1 MLLVFFQWISS
12 HQNAI
17 IRIRT
22 EVCGYQVIAKP
33 GAWIYMSKVISIGKQ
48 DYASLREEDFFF
60 IDKTNFIKK
69 WWEAGDEIT
78 LIARPRRFGKT
89 LNMSMLNCFFSNK
102 YMNRADLFEK
112 FEIWT
117 DEKYRKLQGTY
128 PVINLSFADV
138 KDDNFK
144 NAKNSIISVISDVYR
159 THSYLIETDEITDAE
174 KGVFKALD
182 AYSNNTNINK
192 EISEDVIC
200 RAIKNLSFLLERYY
214 GKKVLIFLDEYDTPL
229 QEAYLGGYWDEMVG
243 FMRVFFNATFKTNP
257 YLDRAIMTGITRISK
272 ESMFSDLN
280 NLRIV
285 STTSNM
291 YETCFGFTEDE
302 VFKAL
307 DEVGISD
314 RKEDVKQWYD
324 GFSFGKSK
332 DIYNPWSITNF
343 IDERKLKTYWV
354 DTSSNELAGKLIQS
368 ASPEVKKSMEKLLN
382 GESITVDIDEQIVFN
397 QLDYDENAIWS
408 LFLASGYL
416 KVENA
421 DNCEISGKY
430 ELSLTNLEVRIMF
443 QKLISGWFKTIRNT
457 SDEFVIALIKGDIK
471 AMNYFMNKIAL
482 ATFSY
487 FDVGNKPSEY
497 IEPERFYHG
506 FVLGIMVGERENY
519 IIKSNRESGFGRYDI
534 MMVPKDIK
542 NKKLPAIVIEFKV
555 YDSEDE
561 KQLKDTVKAAHRQIE
576 EKRYDDEIIQLGI
589 EKDRIKHYGFAFE
602 GKKVLIG

>member
-1 MLLVFFQWISS
+1 MPVIFEGE
-12 HQNAI
+12 
-17 IRIRT
+17 RIFMHT
-22 EVCGYQVIAKP
+22 VG
-33 GAWIYMSKVISIGKQ
+33 IGKQ
-48 DYASLREEDFFF
+48 NYESLIMSDCFYV
-60 IDKTNFIKK
+60 DKTYFIKQ
-69 WWEAGDEIT
+69 WWESQDDVT
-78 LIARPRRFGKT
+78 LITRPRRFGKT

-497 IEPERFYHG
+497 IEPEGFYHG

>member
-1 MLLVFFQWISS
+1 MPVIFEGE
-12 HQNAI
+12 
-17 IRIRT
+17 RIFMHT
-22 EVCGYQVIAKP
+22 VG
-33 GAWIYMSKVISIGKQ
+33 IGKQ
-48 DYASLREEDFFF
+48 NYESLIMSDCFYV
-60 IDKTNFIKK
+60 DKTYFIKQ
-69 WWEAGDEIT
+69 WWESQDDVT
-78 LIARPRRFGKT
+78 LITRPRRFGKT

-229 QEAYLGGYWDEMVG
+229 QEAYLGEYWDEMVG

-257 YLDRAIMTGITRISK
+257 YLDRAIMTGITTAEYSAVRKFAKQTSNGSALAETISK

-421 DNCEISGKY
+421 DDCEISGKY

-506 FVLGIMVGERENY
+506 YVLGIMVGERENY

-561 KQLKDTVKAAHRQIE
+561 KQLKDTVRAAHRQIE

-589 EKDRIKHYGFAFE
+589 EKDRIKHYGFTFE

>member
-1 MLLVFFQWISS
+1 MPVIFEGE
-12 HQNAI
+12 
-17 IRIRT
+17 RIFMHT
-22 EVCGYQVIAKP
+22 VG
-33 GAWIYMSKVISIGKQ
+33 IGKQ
-48 DYASLREEDFFF
+48 NYESLIMSDCFYV
-60 IDKTNFIKK
+60 DKTYFIKQ
-69 WWEAGDEIT
+69 WWESQDDVT
-78 LIARPRRFGKT
+78 LITRPRRFGKT

-272 ESMFSDLN
+272 ESMFLDLN

-314 RKEDVKQWYD
+314 RKKDVKQWYD

-497 IEPERFYHG
+497 IEPKRFYHG
-506 FVLGIMVGERENY
+506 FVLGLMVGQREDY
-519 IIKSNRESGFGRYDI
+519 VIKSNRESGFGRYDI
-534 MMVPKDIK
+534 IMLPCNIE
-542 NKKLPAIVIEFKV
+542 NKRLPAIVIEFKV
-555 YDSEDE
+555 HDSDE
-561 KQLKDTVKAAHRQIE
+561 EKTLADTVAVAHKQIE
-576 EKRYDDEIIQLGI
+576 EKRYDEEILTLGI
-589 EKDRIKHYGFAFE
+589 EKERIRHYGFAFE

>member
-1 MLLVFFQWISS
+1 MPVIFEGE
-12 HQNAI
+12 
-17 IRIRT
+17 RIFMHT
-22 EVCGYQVIAKP
+22 VG
-33 GAWIYMSKVISIGKQ
+33 IGKQ
-48 DYASLREEDFFF
+48 NYESLIMSDCFYV
-60 IDKTNFIKK
+60 DKTYFIKQ
-69 WWEAGDEIT
+69 WWESQDDVT
-78 LIARPRRFGKT
+78 LITRPRRFGKT

-117 DEKYRKLQGTY
+117 DKKKRKLQRNY

>member
-1 MLLVFFQWISS
+1 MPVIFEGE
-12 HQNAI
+12 
-17 IRIRT
+17 RIFMHT
-22 EVCGYQVIAKP
+22 VG
-33 GAWIYMSKVISIGKQ
+33 IGKQ
-48 DYASLREEDFFF
+48 NYESLIMSDCFYV
-60 IDKTNFIKK
+60 DKTYFIKQ
-69 WWEAGDEIT
+69 WWESQDDVT
-78 LIARPRRFGKT
+78 LITRPRRFGKT

-302 VFKAL
+302 VFKAF

-576 EKRYDDEIIQLGI
+576 EKKYDDEIIQLGI

>member
-1 MLLVFFQWISS
+1 MPVIFEGE
-12 HQNAI
+12 
-17 IRIRT
+17 RIFMHT
-22 EVCGYQVIAKP
+22 VG
-33 GAWIYMSKVISIGKQ
+33 IGKQ
-48 DYASLREEDFFF
+48 NYESLIMSDCFYV
-60 IDKTNFIKK
+60 DKTYFIKQ
-69 WWEAGDEIT
+69 WWESQDDVALIT
-78 LIARPRRFGKT
+78 RPRRFGKT

>member
-1 MLLVFFQWISS
+1 MPVIFEGE
-12 HQNAI
+12 
-17 IRIRT
+17 RIFMHT
-22 EVCGYQVIAKP
+22 VG
-33 GAWIYMSKVISIGKQ
+33 IGKQ
-48 DYASLREEDFFF
+48 NYESLIMSDCFYV
-60 IDKTNFIKK
+60 DKTYFIKQ
-69 WWEAGDEIT
+69 WWESQDDVT
-78 LIARPRRFGKT
+78 LITRPRRFGKT

-421 DNCEISGKY
+421 DDCEISGKY

-561 KQLKDTVKAAHRQIE
+561 KQLKDTVRAAHRQIE
-576 EKRYDDEIIQLGI
+576 EKRYDDEIIKLGI

>member
-1 MLLVFFQWISS
+1 MPVIFEGE
-12 HQNAI
+12 
-17 IRIRT
+17 RIFMHT
-22 EVCGYQVIAKP
+22 VG
-33 GAWIYMSKVISIGKQ
+33 IGKQ
-48 DYASLREEDFFF
+48 NYESLIMSDCFYV
-60 IDKTNFIKK
+60 DKTYFIKQ
-69 WWEAGDEIT
+69 WWESQDDVT
-78 LIARPRRFGKT
+78 LITRPRRFGKT

-307 DEVGISD
+307 NEVGISD

-368 ASPEVKKSMEKLLN
+368 ASPEVKKSMEKLLS

>member
-1 MLLVFFQWISS
+1 MPVIFEGE
-12 HQNAI
+12 
-17 IRIRT
+17 RIFMHT
-22 EVCGYQVIAKP
+22 VG
-33 GAWIYMSKVISIGKQ
+33 IGKQ
-48 DYASLREEDFFF
+48 NYESLIMSDCFYV
-60 IDKTNFIKK
+60 DKTYFIKQ
-69 WWEAGDEIT
+69 WWESQDDVT
-78 LIARPRRFGKT
+78 LITRPRRFGKT

-291 YETCFGFTEDE
+291 YETCFGFTE
-302 VFKAL
+302 

-576 EKRYDDEIIQLGI
+576 EKKYDDEIIQLGI

>member
-1 MLLVFFQWISS
+1 MPVIFEGE
-12 HQNAI
+12 
-17 IRIRT
+17 RIFMHT
-22 EVCGYQVIAKP
+22 VG
-33 GAWIYMSKVISIGKQ
+33 IGKQ
-48 DYASLREEDFFF
+48 NYESLIMSDCFYV
-60 IDKTNFIKK
+60 DKTYFIKQ
-69 WWEAGDEIT
+69 WWESQDDVT
-78 LIARPRRFGKT
+78 LITRPRRFGKT

-332 DIYNPWSITNF
+332 DI
-343 IDERKLKTYWV
+343 
-354 DTSSNELAGKLIQS
+354 
-368 ASPEVKKSMEKLLN
+368 
-382 GESITVDIDEQIVFN
+382 
-397 QLDYDENAIWS
+397 
-408 LFLASGYL
+408 
-416 KVENA
+416 
-421 DNCEISGKY
+421 
-430 ELSLTNLEVRIMF
+430 
-443 QKLISGWFKTIRNT
+443 
-457 SDEFVIALIKGDIK
+457 
-471 AMNYFMNKIAL
+471 
-482 ATFSY
+482 
-487 FDVGNKPSEY
+487 
-497 IEPERFYHG
+497 
-506 FVLGIMVGERENY
+506 
-519 IIKSNRESGFGRYDI
+519 
-534 MMVPKDIK
+534 
-542 NKKLPAIVIEFKV
+542 
-555 YDSEDE
+555 
-561 KQLKDTVKAAHRQIE
+561 
-576 EKRYDDEIIQLGI
+576 
-589 EKDRIKHYGFAFE
+589 
-602 GKKVLIG
+602 

>member
-1 MLLVFFQWISS
+1 MPVIFEGE
-12 HQNAI
+12 
-17 IRIRT
+17 RIFMHT
-22 EVCGYQVIAKP
+22 VG
-33 GAWIYMSKVISIGKQ
+33 IGKQ
-48 DYASLREEDFFF
+48 NYESLIMSDCFYV
-60 IDKTNFIKK
+60 DKTYFIKQ
-69 WWEAGDEIT
+69 WWESQDDVT
-78 LIARPRRFGKT
+78 LITRPRRFGKT

-443 QKLISGWFKTIRNT
+443 KTIRNT

>member
-1 MLLVFFQWISS
+1 MPVIFEGE
-12 HQNAI
+12 
-17 IRIRT
+17 RIFMHT
-22 EVCGYQVIAKP
+22 VG
-33 GAWIYMSKVISIGKQ
+33 IGKQ
-48 DYASLREEDFFF
+48 NYESLIMSDCFYV
-60 IDKTNFIKK
+60 DKTYFIKQ
-69 WWEAGDEIT
+69 WWESQDDVT
-78 LIARPRRFGKT
+78 LITRPRRFGKT
-89 LNMSMLNCFFSNK
+89 LNMSMLNYFFSNK

-257 YLDRAIMTGITRISK
+257 YLDRAIMTGITTAEYSAVRKFAKQTSNGSALAETISK

-421 DNCEISGKY
+421 DDCEISGKY

>member
-1 MLLVFFQWISS
+1 MPVIFEGE
-12 HQNAI
+12 
-17 IRIRT
+17 RIFMHT
-22 EVCGYQVIAKP
+22 VG
-33 GAWIYMSKVISIGKQ
+33 IGKQ
-48 DYASLREEDFFF
+48 NYESLIMSDCFYV
-60 IDKTNFIKK
+60 DKTYFIKQ
-69 WWEAGDEIT
+69 WWESQDDVT
-78 LIARPRRFGKT
+78 LITRPRRFGKT

-117 DEKYRKLQGTY
+117 DEKNRKLQGTY

>member
-1 MLLVFFQWISS
+1 MHTV
-12 HQNAI
+12 
-17 IRIRT
+17 
-22 EVCGYQVIAKP
+22 G
-33 GAWIYMSKVISIGKQ
+33 IGKQ
-48 DYASLREEDFFF
+48 NYESLIMSDCFYV
-60 IDKTNFIKK
+60 DKTYFIKQ
-69 WWEAGDEIT
+69 WWESQDDVT
-78 LIARPRRFGKT
+78 LITRPRRFGKT

>member
-1 MLLVFFQWISS
+1 MPVIFEGE
-12 HQNAI
+12 
-17 IRIRT
+17 RIFMHT
-22 EVCGYQVIAKP
+22 VG
-33 GAWIYMSKVISIGKQ
+33 IGKQ
-48 DYASLREEDFFF
+48 NYESLIMSDCFYV
-60 IDKTNFIKK
+60 DKTYFIKQ
-69 WWEAGDEIT
+69 WWESQDDVT
-78 LIARPRRFGKT
+78 LITRPRRFGKT

-497 IEPERFYHG
+497 IEPFYHG